1 VGVEERG
8 ATRRELVEMRGLGHR
23 MAAKVADPV
32 VLIVDGDEE
41 DVWLRR
47 VGKRRAGRGEKEC
60 DEGE

>member
-1 VGVEERG
+1 
-8 ATRRELVEMRGLGHR
+8 